1 MQNLLITLWA
11 LILLLPTVAA
21 KAAPAGWETDVER
34 AFELAAE
41 SDRMLLV
48 DLYADWCGWCRVL
61 ERKVFATPEFKTF
74 AKDFVLLY
82 VDVEDG
88 AAGTELQS
96 RYGGNSLPTV
106 LILTPKRA
114 QAGAINGFQPTAEF
128 ITSVHRQL
136 QRYEKFLNIYEST
149 RKSDDLSTLQ
159 QLAETLH
166 GQSDGRRAAVVYRRV
181 GELVQTGSKADAW
194 VHYMLAD
201 AHRLDRSWPQ
211 ATAAIGQAHQ
221 LASKIGHKDL
231 SERVELL
238 QYQIAREAG
247 DCLTA
252 KTTLERFLR
261 QHPASSHSRRAQRAL
276 NLIKSGND
284 SRCT

>member
-1 MQNLLITLWA
+1 MQRLSITLSA
-11 LILLLPTVAA
+11 LILLLAATAA
-21 KAAPAGWETDVER
+21 KAAPAGWETDIER

-41 SDRMLLV
+41 SDRLLLV

-61 ERKVFATPEFKTF
+61 ERKVFATPEFKAF

-114 QAGAINGFQPTAEF
+114 QAGVVNGFQPTSELIA
-128 ITSVHRQL
+128 TVRRQL
-136 QRYEKFLNIYEST
+136 QLYDRFLTHYESN
-149 RKSDDLSTLQ
+149 RSSDDLGTLQ
-159 QLAETLH
+159 RLAETLH
-166 GQSDGRRAAVVYRRV
+166 GQSDGRRAVVVYRRV
-181 GELVQTGSKADAW
+181 GELVQAGSKADAW

-201 AHRLDRSWPQ
+201 AHRLDRSWQQ
-211 ATAAIGQAHQ
+211 ATTAIGRAHQ

-238 QYQIAREAG
+238 HYQIAREAG

-252 KTTLERFLR
+252 KTTLERFLL